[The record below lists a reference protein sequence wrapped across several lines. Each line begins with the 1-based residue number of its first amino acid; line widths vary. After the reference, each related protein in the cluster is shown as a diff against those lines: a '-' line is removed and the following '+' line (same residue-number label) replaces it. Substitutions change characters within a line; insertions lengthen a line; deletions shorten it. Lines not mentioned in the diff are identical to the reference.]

1 MNLIYS
7 DIDWFPFISSFAPQ
21 LTPQTRSRKDFT
33 IKDLEI
39 FLTSYKMEPKF
50 LITTWDG
57 TGEEDIQETGRKSEE
72 AQREVVT
79 ALKAYAKFEGL
90 E

>member
-1 MNLIYS
+1 
-7 DIDWFPFISSFAPQ
+7 
-21 LTPQTRSRKDFT
+21 
-33 IKDLEI
+33 
-39 FLTSYKMEPKF
+39 MEPRF

-57 TGEEDIQETGRKSEE
+57 TEDIQETGRKSEE